1 MSEEA
6 MAKIPVGIR
15 VDYELME
22 RLRNAIWHI
31 GQGLT
36 ITSVTVEA
44 LEEAVAE
51 LETRNGGKPF
61 PTRQSKLAKSPL
73 PRKKKKNG

>member
-1 MSEEA
+1 

-15 VDYELME
+15 VEQDLME

-36 ITSVTVEA
+36 ITSVTVDA
-44 LEEAVAE
+44 LESAIQQ

-61 PTRQSKLAKSPL
+61 PPRQGKLAKSPL